1 MVSQTFSS
9 HLDVVAA
16 MAVLESSRS
25 LLVPSGLVVVNGNAR
40 RKYGY
45 AQDDDDGEC
54 IFCDG
59 HLAPRLEGFDALV

>member
-1 MVSQTFSS
+1 
-9 HLDVVAA
+9 